1 MEIVLKPLSELHMPE
16 KNVRRHPEKQIKE
29 YIRSLDQFDQTKP
42 ILIDEE
48 GEIIAGNGLFIAMQQ
63 RGDTEAWCRIM
74 RGMTPAQ
81 KKKLMLA
88 DNRLY
93 ELGITDTDVFD
104 DIIKELEGDVDVP
117 GYEADLLEMINATVA
132 ETNARIDSYGVYG
145 EEEVARVNQTV
156 REDHAPPPEHAAPPA
171 FESTEQPS
179 AETERYVICPKCGE
193 KICL

>member
-1 MEIVLKPLSELHMPE
+1 MEIVLKPLSELHVPE

-29 YIRSLDQFDQTKP
+29 YIRSLDQFGQTKP

-48 GEIIAGNGLFIAMQQ
+48 GEIIAGIGLYLSMQQ

-74 RGMTPAQ
+74 PDMTPAK

-93 ELGITDTDVFD
+93 ELGITDTDVFE
-104 DIIKELEGDVDVP
+104 DIIKELQGDVDVP
-117 GYEADLLEMINATVA
+117 GYDEDLLEMINATVA
-132 ETNARIDSYGVYG
+132 ETNDLIESYGIYG
-145 EEEVARVNQTV
+145 EDEVEKVNQTV
-156 REDHAPPPEHAAPPA
+156 REEHSSPPENTASPDFEEAHPP
-171 FESTEQPS
+171 